1 MKDHQELFQN
11 ECQLNTCLFFTSS
24 KLSRVMKKEA
34 DDLFRITGLS
44 PSHAFVLYIV
54 HLRERVHQ
62 KDVGEYLQLSPST
75 MTRFID
81 KLVIKGLVI
90 KETEGKNVFLSITE
104 KGRELQPRIMESWN
118 ALNSLLNGTL
128 DENEK
133 LTYLRL
139 THKIL
144 EKFDKEV

>member
-1 MKDHQELFQN
+1 MKDINEKFQN

-44 PSHAFVLYIV
+44 PSHAFVLYLV
-54 HLRERVHQ
+54 NLRGRVHQ
-62 KDVGEYLQLSPST
+62 KDVGDYLLLSPST

-81 KLVIKGLVI
+81 KLVIKGFVR
-90 KETEGKNVFLSITE
+90 KETEGKNVYLTITE
-104 KGRELQPRIMESWN
+104 LGKELQPKIMESWN
-118 ALNSLLNGTL
+118 TLNALLNGTL
-128 DENEK
+128 DESEK

-144 EKFDKEV
+144 EKMN